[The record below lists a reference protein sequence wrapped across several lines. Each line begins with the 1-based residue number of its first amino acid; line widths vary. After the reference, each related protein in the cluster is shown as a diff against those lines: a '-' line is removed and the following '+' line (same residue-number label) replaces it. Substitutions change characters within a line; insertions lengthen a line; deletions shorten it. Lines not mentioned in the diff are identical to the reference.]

1 MDEIEKNNQIVA
13 QPATQS
19 LIQDLRQIIEQARGY
34 VAATANYELTMMYWH
49 IGLSR
54 QCHDNY
60 KPNSILE
67 DCEKI
72 GDGSDDPQKIMVPL
86 HREYKIGRYEG
97 YRITRNR
104 ACMS

>member
-1 MDEIEKNNQIVA
+1 MHFARFSLSLQHDVRNTIMDEIEKNNQIV
-13 QPATQS
+13 
-19 LIQDLRQIIEQARGY
+19 
-34 VAATANYELTMMYWH
+34 VTA
-49 IGLSR
+49 SR
-54 QCHDNY
+54 QL
-60 KPNSILE
+60 SQ
-67 DCEKI
+67 KI

>member
-1 MDEIEKNNQIVA
+1 LHFARFSLSLQHDVRNTIMDEIEKNNQIVA

-19 LIQDLRQIIEQARGY
+19 LIQDL
-34 VAATANYELTMMYWH
+34 
-49 IGLSR
+49 
-54 QCHDNY
+54 
-60 KPNSILE
+60 K
-67 DCEKI
+67 KI

-86 HREYKIGRYEG
+86 HREYKIGRYEA

>member
-1 MDEIEKNNQIVA
+1 MFSRKCPVPAYPLIPSGVRNENKSRFILHFARFSLSLQHDVRNTSMDEIEKNNQIVA
-13 QPATQS
+13 T
-19 LIQDLRQIIEQARGY
+19 
-34 VAATANYELTMMYWH
+34 
-49 IGLSR
+49 LSR
-54 QCHDNY
+54 QL
-60 KPNSILE
+60 SQ
-67 DCEKI
+67 KI